1 MSPDDL
7 HRRPENVPP
16 RAGARIVPP
25 RADARIAPARA
36 GARIAVVGSGISGL
50 SAAWLLSQRYH
61 VEVFEQADWIG
72 GHSHTVE
79 VPAAGGAVPVDTGF
93 IVYNARNYPNL
104 VRLFDHLGVATQA
117 TDMSFAVSL
126 DGGRLEYGS
135 DMPRGLFAQPAN
147 LLRPRFLGMLRDIAR
162 FYRTAPAA
170 LARLES
176 AHAGPSLGDW
186 LASEGYGASFARDHL
201 LPMAAA
207 IWSAPAREMMAFP
220 AASLL
225 RFFHNHGLLQATAR
239 PQWRTVIGGS
249 QAYVKKLT
257 AGFRQR
263 IHLGRAVVGV
273 RRTMDGVA
281 LHTIDGA
288 VLAFDHV
295 VMAAHADQSLALLE
309 DADPEERR
317 HLGAFTYQ
325 ENRAVLHGDASLM
338 PRRRAAW
345 ASWNYMAE
353 QGAPGRNG
361 HDATRLSVSYWMNR
375 LQNLPND
382 QGFFVTLNPARE
394 PDPASVHASF
404 VYHHPMFDGKAMAA
418 QRALAGLQ
426 GQRNSWFC
434 GSYFGYG
441 FHEDGLV
448 SGLAVA
454 AALGVPAP
462 WTADMPATDAAPA
475 PLGGLAA
482 PAIA

>member
-1 MSPDDL
+1 MTPDDL
-7 HRRPENVPP
+7 HRRPEHVPP
-16 RAGARIVPP
+16 HAGAPLIPP
-25 RADARIAPARA
+25 RP
-36 GARIAVVGSGISGL
+36 GARVAIVGSGISGL
-50 SAAWLLSQRYH
+50 SAAWLLSQRY
-61 VEVFEQADWIG
+61 EVDVYEQADWIG

-79 VPAAGGAVPVDTGF
+79 VAAQGGTVPVDTGF

-104 VRLFDHLGVATQA
+104 VRLFDHLGVATLA

-147 LLRPRFLGMLRDIAR
+147 LLRPRFLAMLRDIVR

-170 LARLES
+170 LAALES
-176 AHAGPSLGDW
+176 AGAGPSLGEW
-186 LASEGYGASFARDHL
+186 LAREGYGASFARDHL

-225 RFFHNHGLLQATAR
+225 RFFHNHGLLQATSR

-257 AGFRQR
+257 AGFRER
-263 IHLGRAVVGV
+263 IHLGRAIVGV
-273 RRTMDGVA
+273 RRTADGVA

-288 VLAFDHV
+288 VLQYDHV

-309 DADPEERR
+309 DADGEER
-317 HLGAFTYQ
+317 HQLGAFSYQ
-325 ENRAVLHGDASLM
+325 ENRAVLHSDAALM

-353 QGAPGRNG
+353 RAAGDNS
-361 HDATRLSVSYWMNR
+361 HDEARLSVSYWMNR
-375 LQNLPND
+375 LQNLPNERS
-382 QGFFVTLNPARE
+382 FFVTLNPTRE

-418 QRALAGLQ
+418 QGALASLQ
-426 GQRNSWFC
+426 GRRNTWFC

-454 AALGVPAP
+454 AAFGVPAP
-462 WTADMPATDAAPA
+462 WKAEMPVKDVAPA
-475 PLGGLAA
+475 LLGGLAA
-482 PAIA
+482 PAVA

>member
-7 HRRPENVPP
+7 HRRPDAPP
-16 RAGARIVPP
+16 RAGARI
-25 RADARIAPARA
+25 AI
-36 GARIAVVGSGISGL
+36 VGSGISGL
-50 SAAWLLSQRYH
+50 SAAWLLSQHYT
-61 VEVFEQADWIG
+61 VDVFEQADWIG

-79 VPAAGGAVPVDTGF
+79 VAAARGAPVPVDTGF

-104 VRLFDHLGVATQA
+104 VQLFDHLGVATQA

-147 LLRPRFLGMLRDIAR
+147 LLRPRFLKMLRDIAR

-170 LARLES
+170 LAALERAGS
-176 AHAGPSLGDW
+176 GPSLGEW
-186 LASEGYGASFARDHL
+186 LTREGYGKPFASDHL

-207 IWSAPAREMMAFP
+207 IWSAPARDMMAFP

-225 RFFHNHGLLQATAR
+225 RFFHNHGLLQATSR

-257 AGFRQR
+257 AGFRER
-263 IHLGRAVVGV
+263 IHVGRAVIGV
-273 RRTMDGVA
+273 RRTEHGIA
-281 LHTIDGA
+281 LHMQDGA
-288 VLAFDHV
+288 VLPYDHV
-295 VMAAHADQSLALLE
+295 VMATHADQSLALLE
-309 DADPEERR
+309 DADDEERR
-317 HLGAFTYQ
+317 VLGAFSYQ
-325 ENRAVLHGDASLM
+325 ENRAVLHSDVALM

-353 QGAPGRNG
+353 RGVQ
-361 HDATRLSVSYWMNR
+361 DETQLSVSYWMNR

-382 QGFFVTLNPARE
+382 RLFFVTLNPTRE

-404 VYHHPMFDGKAMAA
+404 VYHHPMFDTNAMAA
-418 QRALAGLQ
+418 QGALPALQ
-426 GQRNSWFC
+426 GRRNSWFC

-454 AALGVPAP
+454 AALGAPAP
-462 WTADMPATDAAPA
+462 WRKAVPILEAEPALRA
-475 PLGGLAA
+475 GLAA
-482 PAIA
+482 PAVA

>member
-7 HRRPENVPP
+7 QPRLNHVPP
-16 RAGARIVPP
+16 RP
-25 RADARIAPARA
+25 
-36 GARIAVVGSGISGL
+36 GARIAVIGSGISGL
-50 SAAWLLSQRYH
+50 SAAWLLSQRYD

-79 VPAAGGAVPVDTGF
+79 VAARGAPVAVDTGF

-104 VRLFDHLGVATQA
+104 VQLFDHLGVATQA

-147 LLRPRFLGMLRDIAR
+147 LLRPRFLAMLRDIAR
-162 FYRTAPAA
+162 FYRSAPAA
-170 LARLES
+170 LAELES
-176 AHAGPSLGDW
+176 AAVSDLSLGDW
-186 LASEGYGASFARDHL
+186 LAREGYGASFARDHL

-207 IWSAPAREMMAFP
+207 IWSAPARDMMAFP

-225 RFFHNHGLLQATAR
+225 RFFHNHGLLQATSR

-273 RRTMDGVA
+273 QRTAEGVA
-281 LHTIDGA
+281 LHMIDGA
-288 VLAFDHV
+288 VLDFEHV

-309 DADPEERR
+309 DADAEERSR
-317 HLGAFTYQ
+317 LGAFSYQ
-325 ENRAVLHGDASLM
+325 ENRAVLHSDVALM

-353 QGAPGRNG
+353 RAPGGDG
-361 HDATRLSVSYWMNR
+361 HDGTRLSVSYWMNR
-375 LQNLPND
+375 LQNLPD
-382 QGFFVTLNPARE
+382 SQPFFVTLNPMRA

-404 VYHHPMFDGKAMAA
+404 VYHHPMFDMKAMAA
-418 QRALAGLQ
+418 QGALAGLQ
-426 GQRNSWFC
+426 GRRNTWFC

-462 WTADMPATDAAPA
+462 WKAPLPVLDATPAL
-475 PLGGLAA
+475 LGGLVA
-482 PAIA
+482 PAVA

>member
-7 HRRPENVPP
+7 RRRPDPGPP
-16 RAGARIVPP
+16 RPGAPLACP
-25 RADARIAPARA
+25 RP
-36 GARIAVVGSGISGL
+36 GARIAVIGSGISGM
-50 SAAWLLSQRYH
+50 SAAWLLSQRYD

-79 VPAAGGAVPVDTGF
+79 APGRAGPVPVDTGF

-104 VRLFDHLGVATQA
+104 VQLFDHLGVATQA

-170 LARLES
+170 LAALEN
-176 AHAGPSLGDW
+176 AATAGLSLGDW
-186 LASEGYGASFARDHL
+186 LAQEGYGASFARDHL

-207 IWSAPAREMMAFP
+207 IWSAPARDMMAFP

-225 RFFHNHGLLQATAR
+225 RFFHNHGLLQATSR

-273 RRTMDGVA
+273 RRTAAGVA

-288 VLAFDHV
+288 VLDYDHV

-309 DADPEERR
+309 DADGEERR
-317 HLGAFTYQ
+317 LLGAFSYQ
-325 ENRAVLHGDASLM
+325 ENRAVLHSDAALM

-345 ASWNYMAE
+345 ASWNYLAE
-353 QGAPGRNG
+353 HGT
-361 HDATRLSVSYWMNR
+361 HDETRLSVSYWMNR
-375 LQNLPND
+375 LQNLPGD
-382 QGFFVTLNPARE
+382 QPYFVTLNPMRE

-404 VYHHPMFDGKAMAA
+404 VYHHPMFDRDAMAA
-418 QRALAGLQ
+418 QGALAGLQ
-426 GQRNSWFC
+426 GRRNSWFC

-441 FHEDGLV
+441 FHEDGLA

-462 WTADMPATDAAPA
+462 WKAEAPLVDAPA
-475 PLGGLAA
+475 PLLGGVAA
-482 PAIA
+482 PAVA